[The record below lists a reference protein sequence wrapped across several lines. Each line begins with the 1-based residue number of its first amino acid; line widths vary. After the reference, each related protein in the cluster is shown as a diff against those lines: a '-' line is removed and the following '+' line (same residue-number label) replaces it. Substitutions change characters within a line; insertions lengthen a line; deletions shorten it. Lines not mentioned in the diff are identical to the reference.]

1 MAHPP
6 APAPAAPA
14 AVAPAP
20 DLRRALE
27 DTSWPDELRA
37 FYATRDWQ
45 PVFLGHETVVPA
57 LLDVSFVV
65 GLVLAITN
73 VGQAHLAA
81 GLAAA
86 AIYHAVPRALGWP
99 TVGGFVSRLAT
110 DRAARS
116 KAPRSRE
123 SLDLRK
129 MQAAGALDSRL
140 IVRSVDG
147 TQSRRA
153 G

>member
-1 MAHPP
+1 
-6 APAPAAPA
+6 
-14 AVAPAP
+14 
-20 DLRRALE
+20 LRKDHVL
-27 DTSWPDELRA
+27 
-37 FYATRDWQ
+37 
-45 PVFLGHETVVPA
+45 PA
-57 LLDVSFVV
+57 LLDMSFVV

-86 AIYHAVPRALGWP
+86 AIYHAMPRALGWP
-99 TVGGFVSRLAT
+99 TVGGLVSRLAT
-110 DRAARS
+110 DRATRS
-116 KAPRSRE
+116 KAPRSRG

-129 MQAAGALDSRL
+129 KQAAGALDSRL